1 MREAVELEATERIHE
16 QGVLGA
22 IAQKLGDYFVL
33 SKARLSLLVL
43 SSGLV
48 GFWLASGASPNFAKL
63 SLFGVGALLVIAG
76 RMPTTKSPSAIKT
89 DSWNGPLDDRCPP
102 AG

>member
-1 MREAVELEATERIHE
+1 MREAIELEATDRTTD

-22 IAQKLGDYFVL
+22 IGQKLGDYLVL

-48 GFWLASGASPNFAKL
+48 GFWARLRFL
-63 SLFGVGALLVIAG
+63 SRPGEAEPLRVG
-76 RMPTTKSPSAIKT
+76 R
-89 DSWNGPLDDRCPP
+89 P
-102 AG
+102 ARHRRRQRFQ